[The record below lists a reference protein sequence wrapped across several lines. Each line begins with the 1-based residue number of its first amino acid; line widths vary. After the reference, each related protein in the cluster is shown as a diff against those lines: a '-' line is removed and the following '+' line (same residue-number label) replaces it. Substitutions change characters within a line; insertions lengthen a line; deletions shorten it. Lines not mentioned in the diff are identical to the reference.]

1 MKLTQLFQKAA
12 ELENKTVAVAHAE
25 DDEVLQAVKLA
36 VDKQFARF
44 LLIGHREKIRHMM
57 KELDIP
63 KRHVDIIH
71 SETPEASAKIAVQS
85 VKSGNADVLMK
96 GHVPT
101 AVLLKAVLNKE
112 YGLRSSHVL
121 SHVAAFEVEGFDRL
135 ICVTDAAMNIHPK
148 LEELKQILENAVRVA
163 RAVGVQMPKVA
174 CLAAV
179 ETVNPA
185 MEATLNAAALTQMN
199 HRGQIK
205 DCIVDGP
212 LALDNAIS
220 ELAAR
225 HKNISGIVAGQADIL
240 LVPSIETGNVLYKSL
255 IHFAG
260 AKVGAILAGAKAPI
274 ALTSRADSAENKL
287 YSIALALCTSE
298 ARQEE
303 E

>member
-36 VDKQFARF
+36 VDKEFARF

-57 KELDIP
+57 EELDMS

-71 SETPEASAKIAVQS
+71 SETPESSARIAVQS

-96 GHVPT
+96 GHLPT

-112 YGLRSSHVL
+112 YGLRSSRVL
-121 SHVAAFEVEGFDRL
+121 SHVAAFEVNGFDRL
-135 ICVTDAAMNIHPK
+135 IYVTDAAMNIKPG

-163 RAVGVQMPKVA
+163 RAVGVNMPKAA

-185 MEATLNAAALTQMN
+185 MEATLHAASLTQMN
-199 HRGQIK
+199 HRGK
-205 DCIVDGP
+205 
-212 LALDNAIS
+212 
-220 ELAAR
+220 
-225 HKNISGIVAGQADIL
+225 SGTVSSTGL
-240 LVPSIETGNVLYKSL
+240 LLWTTRSRSL
-255 IHFAG
+255 PPGIRTFPESWPVRPTFCLFRRSKPAMSSTNH
-260 AKVGAILAGAKAPI
+260 
-274 ALTSRADSAENKL
+274 
-287 YSIALALCTSE
+287 
-298 ARQEE
+298 
-303 E
+303 

>member
-1 MKLTQLFQKAA
+1 MLRKVGTMKLTQLFQKAA

-25 DDEVLQAVKLA
+25 DDEVSQAVKLA

-85 VKSGNADVLMK
+85 VKNGNADVLMK

-135 ICVTDAAMNIHPK
+135 IYVTDA
-148 LEELKQILENAVRVA
+148 
-163 RAVGVQMPKVA
+163 
-174 CLAAV
+174 
-179 ETVNPA
+179 
-185 MEATLNAAALTQMN
+185 
-199 HRGQIK
+199 
-205 DCIVDGP
+205 
-212 LALDNAIS
+212 
-220 ELAAR
+220 
-225 HKNISGIVAGQADIL
+225 
-240 LVPSIETGNVLYKSL
+240 
-255 IHFAG
+255 
-260 AKVGAILAGAKAPI
+260 
-274 ALTSRADSAENKL
+274 
-287 YSIALALCTSE
+287 
-298 ARQEE
+298 
-303 E
+303 